1 MKYILPILLFFCL
14 GSNLMGQVAE
24 EPEDGTVSYITSQN
38 IYVKFKSTDNISLGD
53 TLFISKEGNLTPAL
67 VVSNK
72 SSISCVCK
80 PISSE
85 PFSVS
90 DKIIIKQKPN
100 LKPTTVEQVKEEP
113 VNDQPQK
120 QGSDGKT
127 MKTGTVNQPDL
138 KTGNASS
145 AMEEKVKP
153 QQDISGRLSISSY
166 SNFSNTPG
174 GNSQRMRYTFS
185 LNAKNIANSK
195 LSGESYISFVHKDG
209 EWNEI
214 QDNIFNGLKIYNLSL
229 NYEFNKYVKLT
240 AGRKINPRLSN
251 MGAID
256 GLQLEIKFKS
266 FTAGI
271 IAGSRPDYEDY
282 SLNTSLFQYG
292 AFLSHDLVSR
302 KGNMQS
308 TLAYAEQ
315 KNNGATDRRFLYF
328 QHTNSLV
335 KNLYFFGTIEFD
347 LYKYDT
353 VNEKLQNAFDLSN
366 LYISLRYR
374 VIRQLSFAVSY
385 SSRQNVIYYETY
397 KNILD
402 QILDYEALQG
412 FSFQA
417 NYNPVKFLSVGI
429 KTGYRY
435 RKSDPRPTRN
445 LYGYVTYSRIPW
457 LKMSSTASVTFLETG
472 YVSGKIYSI
481 GLSKDLLRGKLFASL
496 GYRYVNYS
504 YFNAE
509 SSVPQNMA
517 EINLNWNIYKKLAL
531 SANYEGTFEQENKF
545 TRLYFNL
552 TQRF

>member
-1 MKYILPILLFFCL
+1 MKYILPILLIFCHGL
-14 GSNLMGQVAE
+14 NLMGQVAN

-53 TLFISKEGNLTPAL
+53 TLFISKEGKLTPAL

-72 SSISCVCK
+72 SSISCVCT
-80 PISSE
+80 PISPE

-100 LKPTTVEQVKEEP
+100 LKPANIEQVKEEP
-113 VNDQPQK
+113 VKDQPQK

-127 MKTGTVNQPDL
+127 GKAGAMKQADL
-138 KTGNASS
+138 KTGNAASE
-145 AMEEKVKP
+145 MEEKTKP

-185 LNAKNIANSK
+185 INARNIANSK

-214 QDNIFNGLKIYNLSL
+214 QENIFNGLKIYNLSL

-256 GLQLEIKFKS
+256 GLQLEMKLKS

-353 VNEKLQNAFDLSN
+353 VIEKPQNAFDLSN

-374 VIRQLSFAVSY
+374 VIRQLSFSVSY

-397 KNILD
+397 KSILD

-417 NYNPVKFLSVGI
+417 NYNPVKFLSVGL

-435 RKSDPRPTRN
+435 RKSDPRPTKN
-445 LYGYVTYSRIPW
+445 LYAYVTYSRIPL
-457 LKMSSTASVTFLETG
+457 LKMSTTASVTFLETG

-481 GLSKDLLRGKLFASL
+481 GFSKDLLKGKLFASL

-517 EINLNWNIYKKLAL
+517 EINFNWNIYKKLAL
-531 SANYEGTFEQENKF
+531 SANYEGTFEKENKF